1 MLFMSRIYLVVFSL
15 LFSFALQAQVS
26 KIVRGKLIDQKTKY
40 AVEEVA
46 LALKN
51 TATKATFVSETDD
64 DGKFAFKN
72 IPLGNYELHVTDK
85 DYNDIVQ
92 KVELNEDHLSNFTFG
107 TPITV
112 GLKVSWLFNWGD
124 RKIKTKSGKIYVQE
138 HFWSHLLGKI
148 ILGIYGLC
156 LLLVFFYSVLQL
168 SLAINYSRSKR
179 NRYLYKPFSFKG
191 RIDRRDYLISI
202 LKIFLFEI
210 GINIIFLSFG
220 KLNFENLISI
230 KFVFYA
236 LFNLLIAYYFLSQ
249 SSKRLHDLNKSSW
262 NLILVI
268 FLPFYCLY
276 LILVKGSSE
285 NNIFGNSTIKQ
296 TIQDKPIFDPATT
309 PKVTI
314 QLPMYNE
321 LYVAERIIETISNF
335 DYPSDKLQIQVL
347 DDSTDE
353 TKDVIAKKVAEV
365 AARGINIQ
373 HIHRVDR
380 TGYKAGALDAA
391 MDRVEGDFI
400 AIFDADFIPDPD
412 FLQKTMPYF
421 QDEKIGVVQT
431 RWGHINKDYSIL
443 TELQAFGLNGHFA
456 IEQGGR
462 NSAGHFI
469 NFNGT
474 GGIWRKNC
482 IEEAGGWEHDTLTE
496 DLDLSYR
503 AQIKGWKFKYLEDV
517 IAPAELPI
525 TMSALKS
532 QQHRWMKGGA
542 ECFVKMWKKLL
553 FAKGVK
559 LSDRVHGLSHLFNS
573 SVFVFILIISMLSL
587 VVLHIK
593 DSFSDLNYVL
603 QYMGVFIVSTIFLMY
618 YYWNAY
624 RDKTAN
630 TFASFIRFIG
640 RFVQFLVVSM
650 GLSLSNT
657 VAVIE
662 GYLGIKSSFVRTPK
676 FNVLVKSEFKGN
688 KYDKKSLSIIN
699 IAEGILMV
707 TFGFTAINRIAFGD
721 LGMAPFHLM
730 LACGYGVIF
739 FSTLKEN
746 RNSAH

>member
-1 MLFMSRIYLVVFSL
+1 MSRIYLVVFTL

-26 KIVRGKLIDQKTKY
+26 KIVTGKLIDQKTKY

-46 LALKN
+46 LELKN

-92 KVELNEDHLSNFTFG
+92 KVVLNEEHLSNFTFG

-148 ILGIYGLC
+148 ILGFYGLC

-168 SLAINYSRSKR
+168 SLALAYVKNKR
-179 NRYLYKPFSFKG
+179 KKTVDIKP
-191 RIDRRDYLISI
+191 
-202 LKIFLFEI
+202 
-210 GINIIFLSFG
+210 
-220 KLNFENLISI
+220 
-230 KFVFYA
+230 V
-236 LFNLLIAYYFLSQ
+236 
-249 SSKRLHDLNKSSW
+249 
-262 NLILVI
+262 
-268 FLPFYCLY
+268 
-276 LILVKGSSE
+276 
-285 NNIFGNSTIKQ
+285 
-296 TIQDKPIFDPATT
+296 FDPATT

-391 MDRVEGDFI
+391 MDRVDGDFI

-421 QDEKIGVVQT
+421 QDDKIGVVQT

-676 FNVLVKSEFKGN
+676 FNVAVKSEFKGN

-699 IAEGILMV
+699 IVEGILMF

-746 RNSAH
+746 KNSAQ